1 VQRRAK
7 LVFKGQKVKFNFGK
21 HSLHLLHHTE
31 KANRGTNQGWRRV
44 FFHVFSPVEAK
55 VGTNQAEE
63 LEDVVSLASEKVGT
77 KQDEDLEEC
86 YFACC
91 LSCVSKGGN
100 QAS

>member
-1 VQRRAK
+1 VQRRSK
-7 LVFKGQKVKFNFGK
+7 LVFKGQEVMFSFRK
-21 HSLHLLHHTE
+21 HCLHLEHHTE
-31 KANRGTNQGWRRV
+31 QANRGTNQGWRRV
-44 FFHVFSPVEAK
+44 FLHVFSPVEAK
-55 VGTNQAEE
+55 VGTNQAED

-77 KQDEDLEEC
+77 KQAEDLEEC